1 MVRRRGAGLLL
12 SLTLVQC
19 SPPGIVRPERSE
31 TRLLLANFQIV
42 GHPEFPPRSLPI
54 TRRGKR
60 REAIILIAP
69 STVKLTLGGISGPIS
84 LKGWA
89 APVFN
94 IGDGIQM
101 EIKLTDSQPQRTV
114 YSRRFDAARD
124 AADRDWIP
132 LDIGFS
138 LDESSKWD
146 LEMSVSAGPQGD
158 LVGDW
163 VALAELHLSRNS
175 SQ

>member
-1 MVRRRGAGLLL
+1 M
-12 SLTLVQC
+12 
-19 SPPGIVRPERSE
+19 VRPERSE
-31 TRLLLANFQIV
+31 TRLLLADLRVV
-42 GHPEFPPRSLPI
+42 GHPEFPPRSLPV

-60 REAIILIAP
+60 RDAIVLIAP
-69 STVKLTLGGISGPIS
+69 STVKVTLSRISGPVS

-94 IGDGIQM
+94 IGDGVQM
-101 EIKLTDSQPQRTV
+101 EMKLTDSRQQRTV
-114 YSRRFDAARD
+114 YSRRFDPARN

-132 LDIGFS
+132 LDIGFN
-138 LDESSKWD
+138 LDESNKWD

-163 VALAELHLSRNS
+163 MALAELYLSRNS